1 MGRAHEVRAASM
13 AKTAAIKSK
22 LYSRFGKELYIAAKS
37 GVPDPEMNLSLKR
50 KIAEAK
56 SNQVP
61 ADVIKRAIEKAKGG
75 TDENYIE
82 CRYEGFGP
90 GASTVII
97 DCLTDNNN
105 RAFTEVKT
113 AFNKC
118 KGAKLANSGAV
129 SFNYEQCGLF
139 VFPYEDEEEMLDV
152 MMEAEVDVQDLSVE
166 DGMMTVKTL
175 FQDFGKAQD
184 AIEKAVPGVE
194 FEVCE
199 VTMLP
204 NEYVTLDTDEDKEA
218 FQKLMN
224 MLNDIDDVNKVYTNV
239 SEE

>member
-1 MGRAHEVRAASM
+1 
-13 AKTAAIKSK
+13 
-22 LYSRFGKELYIAAKS
+22 
-37 GVPDPEMNLSLKR
+37 
-50 KIAEAK
+50 
-56 SNQVP
+56 
-61 ADVIKRAIEKAKGG
+61 
-75 TDENYIE
+75 
-82 CRYEGFGP
+82 
-90 GASTVII
+90 
-97 DCLTDNNN
+97 
-105 RAFTEVKT
+105 
-113 AFNKC
+113 
-118 KGAKLANSGAV
+118 
-129 SFNYEQCGLF
+129 
-139 VFPYEDEEEMLDV
+139 
-152 MMEAEVDVQDLSVE
+152 MEAEVDVQDLSVE